1 MKADIQ
7 VILIRGDSRNPATQF
22 VKRLALGY
30 RTSDKS
36 IVIGISGVD
45 SFVLNVAARKQS
57 RVGDRKYST

>member
-7 VILIRGDSRNPATQF
+7 VVAVRCNSRNPATQF

-30 RTSDKS
+30 QTSDKS
-36 IVIGISGVD
+36 IVVGISGID

>member
-7 VILIRGDSRNPATQF
+7 VVAVGSNSRNPAAQL
-22 VKRLALGY
+22 VKGLALGY
-30 RTSDKS
+30 QTSDKS
-36 IVIGISGVD
+36 IVVGISGID